1 MALSAG
7 DTSFRAG
14 DVMRYRPGM
23 AWVVVGSCLAV
34 SAVSGAEP
42 VSAPTTTVAAPVEYS
57 LLLPGVAGHYIVATS
72 FDMLN
77 MVGLSSY
84 ANSPRSQSLRA
95 AVQRDGF
102 DAAQSLAIAL
112 EEELEA
118 AGFATEVEP
127 VPRAAAGKPQRLT
140 RGDLPTDPQGR
151 YLLDVVIDRLGL
163 TAESNG
169 DPWEPAFA
177 LHWRVLRPNG
187 ELVVP
192 THVYIHGPRLK
203 RADERSRTR
212 NCNLPS
218 FKATMADTG
227 PLWACFDQ
235 GFHDASRKLIPEIRA
250 AQAKAIGS
258 ESLGSK

>member
-1 MALSAG
+1 
-7 DTSFRAG
+7 
-14 DVMRYRPGM
+14 MRYRPGM
-23 AWVVVGSCLAV
+23 AWVIVGSSCLTV
-34 SAVSGAEP
+34 SAGSGAEP
-42 VSAPTTTVAAPVEYS
+42 ATAPTTTAAAPVEYS

-72 FDMLN
+72 FDVLN
-77 MVGLSSY
+77 MFGLSSY
-84 ANSPRSQSLRA
+84 ANSPRSHSLRA

-112 EEELEA
+112 EAELAA
-118 AGFATEVEP
+118 AGFATDVEP

-140 RGDLPTDPQGR
+140 RGDLPPSPQGR
-151 YLLDVVIDRLGL
+151 YLLDVVIDRIGL

-218 FKATMADTG
+218 FKAAMADTG
-227 PLWACFDQ
+227 PLWACFDR
-235 GFHDASRKLIPEIRA
+235 GLREASRSLIPEIRVAQDA
-250 AQAKAIGS
+250 ALHGKSAVAATATR
-258 ESLGSK
+258 